1 MSVRYRCWIHLG
13 ASDTAAFPGID
24 LYTRV
29 RCDES
34 RASTTTAA
42 AETTVVMMHPTTTAP
57 TTQQTTEQTTE
68 TTTTTPP
75 ASTPPASTPPASTS
89 MQAQSNDVNRRR
101 MNHCLYIISTIS
113 LSLSFQH
120 SVLILLTLHPMP
132 TATELLVE
140 MRAWMVVSSCAL
152 VIQLVLDMI
161 GIADHLL
168 TED

>member
-24 LYTRV
+24 LYTRM

-34 RASTTTAA
+34 SASTATAA
-42 AETTVVMMHPTTTAP
+42 AETTVVMMQPTTTAP

-68 TTTTTPP
+68 ATTTTPP
-75 ASTPPASTPPASTS
+75 TSTPPASTS

-101 MNHCLYIISTIS
+101 INRCLYIISTIS

-168 TED
+168 TAD